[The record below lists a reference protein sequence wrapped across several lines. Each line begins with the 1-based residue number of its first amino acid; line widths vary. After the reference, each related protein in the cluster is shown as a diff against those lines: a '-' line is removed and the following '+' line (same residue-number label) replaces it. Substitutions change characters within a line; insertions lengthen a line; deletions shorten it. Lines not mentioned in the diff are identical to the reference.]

1 MKSKIFF
8 LIFCLSLS
16 LFSLHANTNNKVFSD
31 TIYFSKKLSEKQ
43 IKTLSSRLLK
53 FTTFNLNK
61 DNYDKAQEYYYKY
74 ISIIEKSNDAKF
86 KIHEYLKTAKVL
98 KTKLF
103 FDFALEVCFRA
114 NNLADSIN
122 NIALIA
128 KISNQIGNIYY
139 DNTDYKQAYKY
150 YIKAKEKY
158 EILKNEQKLAI
169 SYTNIGEIKRFENK
183 FNDAIKL
190 YNKSIT
196 INKKYS
202 DSLLLAINYNNLAF
216 VYIEIEK
223 FELAFKNLQLSKN
236 ILINIGD
243 KEKIISINNSFAYY
257 NFKIGNYNEAISL
270 YKKTLIGNLSGKEQE
285 FIIKRDAEKGLYE
298 IFSKK
303 KAYKEAFIHYKK
315 YNTLNNQI
323 HEKSRQQRIYELQFK
338 NKLKNKENEIEL
350 LKEKMKSE
358 QSKKRLNRIIF
369 FTIFGLL
376 LLLIYTLFLQRRSLQ
391 QKSKLFKQEN
401 ELQKLEIENKDKN
414 NKQLIIEKKQL
425 ETQQEVDILIK
436 KNLEEK
442 LEHKKR
448 ELSLA
453 TMHAINKNEI
463 LAKVKDSL
471 DDLKVK
477 RGREAVPIIAQINRE
492 ISSSFNMEDEWKSF
506 KLHFES
512 VHQDFFRN
520 LLNKFHDLTTEEL
533 KLCAYLRINL
543 NSKEISQI
551 LNITPVAVNKRRNR
565 LRKKLNLDQNT
576 DLVKYMID
584 I

>member
-1 MKSKIFF
+1 MKNKIFF
-8 LIFCLSLS
+8 LIFSLCLS
-16 LFSLHANTNNKVFSD
+16 LFSLYANTDDEIFTD

-43 IKTLSSRLLK
+43 VKNLSGELLDL
-53 FTTFNLNK
+53 TTFYLKK
-61 DNYDKAQEYYYKY
+61 DDYNKAQEYYYKY
-74 ISIIEKSNDAKF
+74 ISVIEKSNDVEF
-86 KIHEYLKTAKVL
+86 KIIEYLKTAKIL

-128 KISNQIGNIYY
+128 KINNQIGNIYY
-139 DNTDYKQAYKY
+139 DNTDYKQAYKH
-150 YIKAKEKY
+150 YIKAKNKY
-158 EILKNEQKLAI
+158 EILGNEQKLAI
-169 SYTNIGEIKRFENK
+169 SYTNLGEIKRFNNK
-183 FNDAIKL
+183 FNDAIAL
-190 YNKSIT
+190 YNKSIA

-223 FELAFKNLQLSKN
+223 YKLALENLQLSED
-236 ILINIGD
+236 ILIKIGD
-243 KEKIISINNSFAYY
+243 EEKKISINNSFAYY
-257 NFKIGNYNEAISL
+257 NFKIGNYDEAIRL
-270 YKKTLIGNLSGKEQE
+270 YQKTLNGNLLGKEQE

-298 IFSKK
+298 VFSKNNNN
-303 KAYKEAFIHYKK
+303 KEAFSHYKK
-315 YNTLNNQI
+315 YNALTNQI
-323 HEKSRQQRIYELQFK
+323 HEKTRQQRIYELQFK
-338 NKLKNKENEIEL
+338 NQLKNKENEIEL
-350 LKEKMKSE
+350 LREKMKSE
-358 QSKKRLNRIIF
+358 QSKKRLNRIIY

-376 LLLIYTLFLQRRSLQ
+376 LLLIYTLFLQRRSLK

-425 ETQQEVDILIK
+425 ETQQEVDILVK

-453 TMHAINKNEI
+453 AMHAINKNEI
-463 LAKVKDSL
+463 LTKVKNSL

-492 ISSSFNMEDEWKSF
+492 ILSSFNIEDEWESF

-520 LLNKFHDLTTEEL
+520 LLDKFPELTTEEL

-543 NSKEISQI
+543 NSKEISRI
-551 LNITPVAVNKRRNR
+551 LNITAVAVNKRRNR
-565 LRKKLNLDQNT
+565 LRKKI
-576 DLVKYMID
+576 DLAQDADLIKFMIE